1 VVGEVRAARSGRPG
15 DEPDELRIRRATTD
29 DAAVLASLGART
41 FLAAYSPAIA
51 AQDLEVY
58 VRDAFSTGRIR
69 HELDEPGASFLVA
82 EGAEHVRPLGYAHLR
97 VAHSACVPAA
107 APAEL
112 VRLYVDPARTGSGV
126 GAQLLRAAL
135 AEARSGGHDVL
146 WLGVW
151 ERNLA
156 AQRFYLRWGFTHRGE
171 DSFHLGDE
179 VQTDR
184 IMSRVL

>member
-1 VVGEVRAARSGRPG
+1 VVGDVSAPGAGRPD

-29 DAAVLASLGART
+29 DAAALATLGART

-51 AQDLEVY
+51 APDLEAY
-58 VRDAFSTGRIR
+58 VRDAFSAVRMR
-69 HELDEPGASFLVA
+69 HDLGEPGASFLVA

-126 GAQLLRAAL
+126 GAQLLRAVL
-135 AEARSGGHDVL
+135 AEARSSGHDVL

-179 VQTDR
+179 IQADR
-184 IMSRVL
+184 IMARVL